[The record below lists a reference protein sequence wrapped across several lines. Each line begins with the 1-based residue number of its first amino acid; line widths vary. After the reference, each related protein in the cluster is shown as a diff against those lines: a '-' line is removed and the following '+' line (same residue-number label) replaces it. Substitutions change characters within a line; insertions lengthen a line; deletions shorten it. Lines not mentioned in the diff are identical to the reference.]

1 MFIINIQL
9 QTKPADVMADFL
21 KDKSRFADFVN
32 LFLFDGRQV
41 ILPSH
46 LYTYDSDS
54 STVFYQEEKIASIGR
69 RRDCIM
75 LARIDDLD
83 VLIAIEHQQ
92 TIDYSMPFR
101 VLMYDAIN
109 YNQQYNQLEKTEKR
123 FFHPIPV
130 VTFVLY
136 TGQRWWRQ
144 PRMLI
149 DMMHIPESIRD
160 KINNWNLNVYDIKDT
175 QMLEKLHCQDNQN
188 VVNAISQ
195 FYHWNGDISHLGS
208 LTMSKEA
215 AVVVATIIGEEEIL
229 KTIKQEESE
238 EIDMCTSVTMALNK
252 AREDGAKEGKKE
264 LLMHLLQ
271 SKLGVLSDNDIKKI
285 EEGEEVDMCTSVTMA
300 LNKARQQGREDGAK
314 EEKKELLMNLLQVK
328 LGVLSDE
335 VINKIERSDNKQLDT
350 LTHCLFS
357 IKNEEDILHII
368 A

>member
-1 MFIINIQL
+1 MTLQL

-46 LYTYDSDS
+46 LYAYDSDS

-69 RRDCIM
+69 RRECIM

-130 VTFVLY
+130 ITFVLY

-188 VVNAISQ
+188 VVNAVSQ
-195 FYHWNGDISHLGS
+195 FYHWYGDISHLGS

-215 AVVVATIIGEEEIL
+215 AIVVATIIGEEEIL

-252 AREDGAKEGKKE
+252 AREDGAKEEKKE

-271 SKLGVLSDNDIKKI
+271 SKLGVLFNEDIKRI
-285 EEGEEVDMCTSVTMA
+285 EEGKEVDMCTSVTMA
-300 LNKARQQGREDGAK
+300 LNKAREDGAK
-314 EEKKELLMNLLQVK
+314 KEKKELLMNLLQVK